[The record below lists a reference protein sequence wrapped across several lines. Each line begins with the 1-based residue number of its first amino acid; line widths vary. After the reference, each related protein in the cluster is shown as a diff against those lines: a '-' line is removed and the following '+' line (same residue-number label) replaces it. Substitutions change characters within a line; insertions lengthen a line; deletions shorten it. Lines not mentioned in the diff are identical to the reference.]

1 MDEIFYKSA
10 RHGIHKVIY
19 VERMGELYAGKDV
32 NQRTHKSICAERELH
47 SLFMNGRAGS
57 GVVQY
62 SQLQVE
68 VIEEKRP
75 GVHFMGSSP
84 YIWKI
89 NSKLQGNTIESRD
102 IAEVRRDII
111 NDIRR
116 LKTVIENHASEVE
129 DIYFMA
135 DNTMLLPDGY
145 WSHGTPDG
153 LSRQAME
160 LEDHYERMDYNA
172 KQSLFADIFS
182 ADREVSQS
190 GIYEKRGSQIIG
202 KAALVDIEVSNA
214 LDSAFDDEYHDYAM
228 GNIRSEQQAARA
240 VEDTEEYLESL
251 RNRYGRIP
259 VYTPGVYRKVE
270 PETYLDTLP
279 QERQDYLRKL
289 AREAGLEGMRRG
301 KEDSKRRT

>member
-47 SLFMNGRAGS
+47 SLFMNGRADI

-116 LKTVIENHASEVE
+116 LKTVIDNHASEVE

-259 VYTPGVYRKVE
+259 VYTPGVYCKVA

-279 QERQDYLRKL
+279 QERQDYL
-289 AREAGLEGMRRG
+289 
-301 KEDSKRRT
+301 

>member
-47 SLFMNGRAGS
+47 SLFMNGRADI

-116 LKTVIENHASEVE
+116 LKTVIDNHASEVE

-259 VYTPGVYRKVE
+259 VYTPGVYCKVA

>member
-32 NQRTHKSICAERELH
+32 NQRTHKSICAERELQ
-47 SLFMNGRAGS
+47 SLFMNGRAGI

-75 GVHFMGSSP
+75 GVHVMGSSP

-102 IAEVRRDII
+102 IAEVRRNII

-182 ADREVSQS
+182 ADKEVSQS

-202 KAALVDIEVSNA
+202 KAALVDLEVSNA
-214 LDSAFDDEYHDYAM
+214 LDTAFDDEYHDYAM
-228 GNIRSEQQAARA
+228 GNIRSEQQTARA
-240 VEDTEEYLESL
+240 YVDTEEYLESL

-259 VYTPGVYRKVE
+259 VYTPGVYCKVA

>member
-1 MDEIFYKSA
+1 MDEIFYKPA

-19 VERMGELYAGKDV
+19 VERMGELYAGKDA
-32 NQRTHKSICAERELH
+32 NQRTHKSICAERELQ
-47 SLFMNGRAGS
+47 SLFMNGRAGI

-62 SQLQVE
+62 SQLQGE

-102 IAEVRRDII
+102 IMEVRRNII

-259 VYTPGVYRKVE
+259 VYTPGVYCKVA

>member
-102 IAEVRRDII
+102 IMEVRRNII

-202 KAALVDIEVSNA
+202 KAALVDIEVSNE

>member
-1 MDEIFYKSA
+1 MKFSTSQQDMASTKSFYA
-10 RHGIHKVIY
+10 
-19 VERMGELYAGKDV
+19 ERMGELYAGKDV

-116 LKTVIENHASEVE
+116 LKTVIDNHASEVE

-202 KAALVDIEVSNA
+202 KAALVDIEVSNE

-251 RNRYGRIP
+251 RNRYGRSP

>member
-1 MDEIFYKSA
+1 
-10 RHGIHKVIY
+10 
-19 VERMGELYAGKDV
+19 
-32 NQRTHKSICAERELH
+32 
-47 SLFMNGRAGS
+47 
-57 GVVQY
+57 
-62 SQLQVE
+62 
-68 VIEEKRP
+68 
-75 GVHFMGSSP
+75 MGSSP

-116 LKTVIENHASEVE
+116 LKTVIDNHASEVE

-190 GIYEKRGSQIIG
+190 GIYEKRDRRLLARRRLLILRYRTNLIVHLTMSTMIMPWEISGQNSRLPGRSKIR
-202 KAALVDIEVSNA
+202 K
-214 LDSAFDDEYHDYAM
+214 
-228 GNIRSEQQAARA
+228 NIWRA
-240 VEDTEEYLESL
+240 CAIDTAVFRYTHQVCIAKWHL
-251 RNRYGRIP
+251 RHILIHFRRNGRITCENWRARQAWKEC
-259 VYTPGVYRKVE
+259 VGARRTVSG
-270 PETYLDTLP
+270 
-279 QERQDYLRKL
+279 ERRDKIHTRMMMNGFQNER
-289 AREAGLEGMRRG
+289 ARETGNELQRRLLELLNQ
-301 KEDSKRRT
+301 

>member
-1 MDEIFYKSA
+1 
-10 RHGIHKVIY
+10 
-19 VERMGELYAGKDV
+19 
-32 NQRTHKSICAERELH
+32 
-47 SLFMNGRAGS
+47 
-57 GVVQY
+57 
-62 SQLQVE
+62 
-68 VIEEKRP
+68 
-75 GVHFMGSSP
+75 MGSSP

-102 IAEVRRDII
+102 IMEVRRDII

-116 LKTVIENHASEVE
+116 LKTVIDNHASEVE

-214 LDSAFDDEYHDYAM
+214 LDTAFDDEYHDYAM

-240 VEDTEEYLESL
+240 VKDTEEYLESL

-259 VYTPGVYRKVE
+259 VYTPGVYCKVA

>member
-32 NQRTHKSICAERELH
+32 NQRTHKSICAERELQ
-47 SLFMNGRAGS
+47 SLFMNGRAGI

-102 IAEVRRDII
+102 IMEVRRNII

-116 LKTVIENHASEVE
+116 LKTVIDNHASEVE

-259 VYTPGVYRKVE
+259 VYTPGVYCKVA

>member
-1 MDEIFYKSA
+1 M
-10 RHGIHKVIY
+10 
-19 VERMGELYAGKDV
+19 YAGKDV

-116 LKTVIENHASEVE
+116 LKTVIDNHASEVE

-202 KAALVDIEVSNA
+202 KAALVDIEVSNE

>member
-1 MDEIFYKSA
+1 
-10 RHGIHKVIY
+10 
-19 VERMGELYAGKDV
+19 
-32 NQRTHKSICAERELH
+32 
-47 SLFMNGRAGS
+47 
-57 GVVQY
+57 
-62 SQLQVE
+62 
-68 VIEEKRP
+68 
-75 GVHFMGSSP
+75 MGSSP

-102 IAEVRRDII
+102 IMEVRRDII

-116 LKTVIENHASEVE
+116 LKTVIDNHASEVE

-182 ADREVSQS
+182 ADKEVSQS

-202 KAALVDIEVSNA
+202 KAALVDLEVSNA
-214 LDSAFDDEYHDYAM
+214 LDTAFDDEYHDYAM
-228 GNIRSEQQAARA
+228 GNIRSEQQTARA
-240 VEDTEEYLESL
+240 YVDTEEYLESL

-259 VYTPGVYRKVE
+259 VYTPGVYCKVA
-270 PETYLDTLP
+270 PETYLDTFP

-301 KEDSKRRT
+301 KEDSKRRAQGQDPLPDDDDWVSKTRERVRREMNYRGDY

>member
-1 MDEIFYKSA
+1 
-10 RHGIHKVIY
+10 
-19 VERMGELYAGKDV
+19 
-32 NQRTHKSICAERELH
+32 
-47 SLFMNGRAGS
+47 
-57 GVVQY
+57 
-62 SQLQVE
+62 
-68 VIEEKRP
+68 
-75 GVHFMGSSP
+75 MGSSP

-116 LKTVIENHASEVE
+116 LKTVIDNHASEVE

-182 ADREVSQS
+182 ADKEVSQS

-202 KAALVDIEVSNA
+202 KAALVDLEVSNA
-214 LDSAFDDEYHDYAM
+214 LDTAFDDEYHDYAM
-228 GNIRSEQQAARA
+228 GNIRYEQQTARTDKA
-240 VEDTEEYLESL
+240 TEEYLESL
-251 RNRYGRIP
+251 RNKYGRIP
-259 VYTPGVYRKVE
+259 VYTPGVYREVE
-270 PETYLDTLP
+270 PDTYLETLP
-279 QERQDYLRKL
+279 NARQEHLRKVMN
-289 AREAGLEGMRRG
+289 EAAMEGMHRS
-301 KEDSKRRT
+301 KEDSKRREQGLDPLPKENDWISQTIDFVMWNRQSGGED

>member
-1 MDEIFYKSA
+1 
-10 RHGIHKVIY
+10 
-19 VERMGELYAGKDV
+19 
-32 NQRTHKSICAERELH
+32 
-47 SLFMNGRAGS
+47 
-57 GVVQY
+57 
-62 SQLQVE
+62 
-68 VIEEKRP
+68 
-75 GVHFMGSSP
+75 MGSSP

-102 IAEVRRDII
+102 IMEVRRDII

-116 LKTVIENHASEVE
+116 LKTVIDNHASEVE

-182 ADREVSQS
+182 ADKEVSQS

-202 KAALVDIEVSNA
+202 KAALVDLEVSNA
-214 LDSAFDDEYHDYAM
+214 LDTAFDDEYHDYAM
-228 GNIRSEQQAARA
+228 GNIRSEQQTARA
-240 VEDTEEYLESL
+240 YVDTEEYLESL

-259 VYTPGVYRKVE
+259 VYTPGVYCKVA

-301 KEDSKRRT
+301 KEDSKRRAQGQDPLPDDDDWVSKTRERVRREMNYRGDY

>member
-102 IAEVRRDII
+102 IMEVRRNII

>member
-1 MDEIFYKSA
+1 
-10 RHGIHKVIY
+10 
-19 VERMGELYAGKDV
+19 
-32 NQRTHKSICAERELH
+32 
-47 SLFMNGRAGS
+47 
-57 GVVQY
+57 
-62 SQLQVE
+62 
-68 VIEEKRP
+68 
-75 GVHFMGSSP
+75 MGSSP

-102 IAEVRRDII
+102 IAEVRRNII

-259 VYTPGVYRKVE
+259 VYTPGVYCKVA

-301 KEDSKRRT
+301 KEDSKRRTQGQDTHQDDDEWISKRESA

>member
-1 MDEIFYKSA
+1 MKFSTSQQDMASTKSFYA
-10 RHGIHKVIY
+10 
-19 VERMGELYAGKDV
+19 ERMGELYAGKDV

-116 LKTVIENHASEVE
+116 LKTVIDNHASEVE

-202 KAALVDIEVSNA
+202 KAALVDIEVSNE

>member
-1 MDEIFYKSA
+1 M
-10 RHGIHKVIY
+10 
-19 VERMGELYAGKDV
+19 YAGKDV

-116 LKTVIENHASEVE
+116 LKTVIDNHASEVE